1 MTVIQFT
8 PTELEKYSENLITK
22 TIEKVMATHI
32 TCKSKAE
39 IIRRTGLGRCKI
51 DTMIE
56 NGQIEVING
65 LYKIKIN

>member
-22 TIEKVMATHI
+22 TIEKVMAKHI
-32 TCKSKAE
+32 TCKSKSE
-39 IIRRTGLGRCKI
+39 ITEKTRLGRRKI

-56 NGQIEVING
+56 NGQIEYING
-65 LYKIKIN
+65 LYKVQIN